1 MQLREQFQ
9 HLLFYTKIFFFIYGV
24 FLKVYMKIYSFIH
37 LNNFL
42 ICSVIAPQVVFQ
54 YRLH

>member
-9 HLLFYTKIFFFIYGV
+9 PFILYKDFFFIYGV

-37 LNNFL
+37 PNNFL

-54 YRLH
+54 Y